1 MPGDRLAKAKSKG
14 KAKPAKPAPS
24 AADVAPPDVLGE
36 NAVDRGHLQA
46 VREALTKVA
55 ENPILPDL
63 HLKAPPGFWR
73 EGNL

>member
-14 KAKPAKPAPS
+14 KAKPAPS

-46 VREALTKVA
+46 VREA
-55 ENPILPDL
+55 PDQ
-63 HLKAPPGFWR
+63 GGR
-73 EGNL
+73 EPDFAGPASESTARVLERR